1 MIAKVIG
8 CALLLAGVFIFLTAV
23 VGLYGMKY
31 ILNRMHAAAL
41 CDALGIFLVLAGL
54 AVLRGLSMAAMKLV
68 LILLFLWITSP
79 VASHLLAEMEIETN
93 PDGHRAWE
101 EEER

>member
-23 VGLYGMKY
+23 VGLYRMRY

-41 CDALGIFLVLAGL
+41 LDYRAEGICVGMQVLNCEPVEYVVGLTEPCAKALPLLVETI
-54 AVLRGLSMAAMKLV
+54 AAELDKQGFTV
-68 LILLFLWITSP
+68 
-79 VASHLLAEMEIETN
+79 VR
-93 PDGHRAWE
+93 RA
-101 EEER
+101 